1 MTTST
6 SCLRSSRHANEW

>member
-6 SCLRSSRHANEW
+6 NCLRSSRHANE